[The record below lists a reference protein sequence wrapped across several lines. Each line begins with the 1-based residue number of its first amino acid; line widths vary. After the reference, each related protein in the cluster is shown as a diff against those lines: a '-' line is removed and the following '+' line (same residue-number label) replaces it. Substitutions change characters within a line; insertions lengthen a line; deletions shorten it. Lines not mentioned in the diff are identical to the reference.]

1 MNHAQLRAFH
11 AVAREGG
18 FSAAA
23 RSLGVSQPTLTV
35 QVRALEDAFRVP
47 LFHRRGRGVFATRA
61 GAELFA
67 LTQRYFHVEREMR
80 EFLLAEGGLSRGRI
94 TIAADGPFHVIPLIG
109 AIRDA
114 LPNLEVVVT
123 IGNSAAV
130 VDALLNYEAEFG
142 LLSEYRM
149 DDRLAVL
156 AAMRHP
162 IVLMMPADHPWA
174 GRGAVDIDELRG
186 QPMILREQG
195 SATRRRFEAA
205 LAAARVTPRV
215 VLEIGSR
222 EAVREAVAA
231 GLGLGVV
238 QESELG
244 EDARIRPARID
255 GAELQATE
263 LVVCLEERRNS
274 PLMRRLA
281 PLVATATRDQGRE
294 PDAQQAS
301 GGRRG

>member
-231 GLGLGVV
+231 GLGVGVV
-238 QESELG
+238 FESELG
-244 EDARIRPARID
+244 PDPRVRALAVRDAGLD
-255 GAELQATE
+255 ATE
-263 LVVCLEERRNS
+263 YAVCLEDRR
-274 PLMRRLA
+274 PLRVVRAFFELLKDAA
-281 PLVATATRDQGRE
+281 PDSRE
-294 PDAQQAS
+294 L
-301 GGRRG
+301 RG